1 MATKTRDEKYEGY
14 TTSGNLP
21 TKENSLEEE
30 GSMNG
35 GTCGVYLGIQCVHA
49 VQLARLP
56 SVPSYR
62 LSRVNSRGYTLSTA
76 RYLYERASLSLQL
89 CDSSPFLF
97 PLLTSVSRTPRESTD
112 LFKRQSQRWR
122 IVPRQES
129 PLDSRIYLDFRFN
142 VLTPFFFFFFFC
154 IYSRCATIFIFV
166 VIFSGP
172 LKLARLTQI
181 KIDDF

>member
-35 GTCGVYLGIQCVHA
+35 GTCGVYLRIQCVHA

-62 LSRVNSRGYTLSTA
+62 LSRVNSDSRGYILSTA
-76 RYLYERASLSLQL
+76 RYLYERERLRPSNP
-89 CDSSPFLF
+89 CDSSLLPF
-97 PLLTSVSRTPRESTD
+97 PPLTSVSRTPRESTD
-112 LFKRQSQRWR
+112 LFKRRSQRWR
-122 IVPRQES
+122 IAPRQES
-129 PLDSRIYLDFRFN
+129 PLDSRMYLDSRFDIFT
-142 VLTPFFFFFFFC
+142 LIFFL
-154 IYSRCATIFIFV
+154 FIPFV
-166 VIFSGP
+166 V
-172 LKLARLTQI
+172 ARQYL
-181 KIDDF
+181 FF